1 MAEIH
6 HIEELMPHVVVPQ
19 SDSVDII
26 SISDIR
32 MIASGQISI
41 AEFDDPEGVAKT
53 IAAIAI
59 RYIDQ

>member
-6 HIEELMPHVVVPQ
+6 QIDELMPHVVVPQ
-19 SDSVDII
+19 SDCVEVI

-32 MIASGQISI
+32 MIASGQVSV
-41 AEFDDPEGVAKT
+41 AEYEDPEAIAKT
-53 IAAIAI
+53 LATIAI